1 MAKAKHIEQ
10 EFLKR
15 YFTIEEAE
23 RLLPEIE
30 KILSR
35 TIKLNKALEL
45 LESIEIEVYEDN
57 YEELGKVTKANKQFH
72 KLSYEF
78 YDNIEKLEETDCL
91 VQDLE
96 LGIVD
101 FYCRFEGRDI
111 FLCWKL
117 GEKGI
122 RFWHEIEAGYIGRK
136 PIVDLA
142 RHK

>member
-1 MAKAKHIEQ
+1 MAKAKHTEQ
-10 EFLKR
+10 EFLKK

-57 YEELGKVTKANKQFH
+57 YEELGRITKANKQFH

-78 YDNIEKLEETDCL
+78 YDNIENLEEMGCL
-91 VQDLE
+91 VKDLE

-101 FYCRFEGRDI
+101 FYHRFEGRDI

-117 GEKGI
+117 GEKNV
-122 RFWHEIEAGYIGRK
+122 RFWHEIDAGYIERK
-136 PIVDLA
+136 PILNLT
-142 RHK
+142 KNI

>member
-1 MAKAKHIEQ
+1 MAKAKHTEQ
-10 EFLKR
+10 EFLKK

-30 KILSR
+30 KILGR

-45 LESIEIEVYEDN
+45 LESIEIEVYDDCYEDFS
-57 YEELGKVTKANKQFH
+57 KVTKANKQFH

-78 YDNIEKLEETDCL
+78 YDNIEKLEEMGCL
-91 VQDLE
+91 VKDLE

-101 FYCRFEGRDI
+101 FYFRFENRDI

-122 RFWHEIEAGYIGRK
+122 RFWHEADAGYIGRK
-136 PIVDLA
+136 PILDLT
-142 RHK
+142 RNK

>member
-1 MAKAKHIEQ
+1 MAKAKHTEQ
-10 EFLKR
+10 EFLKK

-23 RLLPEIE
+23 RLLPEID
-30 KILSR
+30 KILGR

-45 LESIEIEVYEDN
+45 LESIEIEVYDDC
-57 YEELGKVTKANKQFH
+57 YDGLSKVTKANKQFH

-78 YDNIEKLEETDCL
+78 YDNIDKLEEIGCL
-91 VQDLE
+91 VKDLE

-101 FYCRFEGRDI
+101 FYFRFENRDI

-122 RFWHEIEAGYIGRK
+122 RFWHETDAGYIGRK

>member
-1 MAKAKHIEQ
+1 MTKTRHTEQ
-10 EFLKR
+10 EFLKK

-30 KILSR
+30 KILGR
-35 TIKLNKALEL
+35 TIKLNKAIEL
-45 LESIEIEVYEDN
+45 LESIEIEVYDDCYEDFS
-57 YEELGKVTKANKQFH
+57 KVTKANKQFH

-78 YDNIEKLEETDCL
+78 YDNIEKLEEMGCL
-91 VQDLE
+91 VKDLE

-101 FYCRFEGRDI
+101 FYFRFENRDI

-122 RFWHEIEAGYIGRK
+122 RFWHEADAGYIGRK
-136 PIVDLA
+136 PILDLT
-142 RHK
+142 RNK

>member
-1 MAKAKHIEQ
+1 MAKAKHTEQ
-10 EFLKR
+10 QFLKK
-15 YFTIEEAE
+15 YFTIQEAE
-23 RLLPEIE
+23 RLLPQIE

-57 YEELGKVTKANKQFH
+57 YEELGKITKANKQFH

-78 YDNIEKLEETDCL
+78 YDSIDKLEEMGCL
-91 VQDLE
+91 VKDLE

-101 FYCRFEGRDI
+101 FYFRFENRDI

-117 GEKGI
+117 GEKHI
-122 RFWHEIEAGYIGRK
+122 KFWHEIDLGYIGRK
-136 PIVDLA
+136 PILDLTTN
-142 RHK
+142 R